1 MKKKR
6 KFPFGKVILSFF
18 EIALLAAIFSLIWA
32 TKRYGG
38 IEMNAVMFSLFMPIS
53 GISTGIMSDY
63 FSYMAMTFLPTILMI
78 VTTIVICKKIQK
90 GPYKISKFMF
100 NAMKILSKMR
110 FMVIICL
117 FVSLLVIAENNF
129 GFIKWASNQFNTSN
143 FIGNEYVDPKLT
155 SIQFPS
161 EKRNLIYIIVESAE
175 TTNQSIQDGGVFD
188 YDNVPE
194 MTQLA
199 KSNTSFSQSSKLE
212 GAYVAPYC
220 TWSMAAIVAQT
231 SGVPTKTW
239 YPPTKNQNGEFNTFM
254 PGVTTIGEILEKN
267 GYKNYF
273 MAGSDSDFACCTE
286 YLTQHGN
293 YTLLDYPWAIKNG
306 LIPDDYFV
314 WWGFEDQKL
323 YSYAKTELN
332 KIAQNDE
339 PFNFTLMTVDTHC
352 EDGYLCELCDNSD
365 GNQYKNVWNCAS
377 KQLDNFITWIQEQP
391 FYENT
396 TIIIVGDHCSMDVNF
411 YNGLAEMEDRRVY
424 NCIINSA
431 VATEN
436 TKNREFTTMDMFP
449 TTLASI
455 GAIIEGDRLGLGT
468 NLFSDTKTLVEQY
481 TAEYVF
487 DELEKVSQFYNN
499 NLSH

>member
-1 MKKKR
+1 MEQKKKIT
-6 KFPFGKVILSFF
+6 FGKIILTFF
-18 EIALLAAIFSLIWA
+18 EIVLLAAVFSLLWA

-38 IEMNAVMFSLFMPIS
+38 VQMNAIMFSLFMPMV
-53 GISTGIMSDY
+53 GISTGILSDY
-63 FSYMAMTFLPTILMI
+63 FSYMAMTFLPTLM
-78 VTTIVICKKIQK
+78 VVVAIVISCKKLQN
-90 GPYKISKFMF
+90 GPYKINKVLKSIVKVMG
-100 NAMKILSKMR
+100 KMR
-110 FMVIICL
+110 FVVIIW
-117 FVSLLVIAENNF
+117 LLATLLTIAEHNF
-129 GFIKWASNQFNTSN
+129 GLVKWVSYQFQTSN
-143 FIGNEYVDPKLT
+143 FIEEEYVDPKLAQVT
-155 SIQFPS
+155 FPK

-175 TTNQSIQDGGVFD
+175 TTNQSVQDGGVFD
-188 YDNVPE
+188 YDNAPE

-199 KSNTSFSQSSKLE
+199 YSNISFSQNDKLT

-220 TWSMAAIVAQT
+220 TWSMSAIIAQT

-239 YPPTKNQNGEFNTFM
+239 YPPTKNANGEFNKFM
-254 PGVTTIGEILEKN
+254 PGVTTLGEILEQN

-293 YTLLDYPWAIKNG
+293 YTLLDYPWAVETGRITS
-306 LIPDDYFV
+306 DYFV

-323 YSYAKTELN
+323 YSYAKEELTN
-332 KIAQNDE
+332 IAQNDE

-352 EDGYLCELCDNSD
+352 EDGYICELCSTDED
-365 GNQYKNVWNCAS
+365 NQYKNVWNCAS
-377 KQLDNFITWIQEQP
+377 KQLNEFVEWIKEQP

-396 TIIIVGDHCSMDVNF
+396 TVVIVGDHCSMDVNF
-411 YNGLAEMEDRRVY
+411 YDGLAATEDRRVY

-431 VATEN
+431 VKTAN
-436 TKNREFTTMDMFP
+436 TKNRQFTTMDMFP

-481 TAEYVF
+481 EASYVF